1 MHICLVID
9 AKLPIGLYGGNE
21 RVAFSLGRSL
31 FEMGHRITYLAQP
44 SLIPFA
50 NTIIFDKTRSIES
63 QIPKDVDLVHLHS
76 DFPILENIPSCKT
89 IHGNTREEK
98 NFHPNSIF
106 VSKSHAQNHNAK
118 VFVYNGID
126 ERDYGSVNFS
136 SERNAFVFLGNAS
149 WRVKNIKGSIQVAK
163 LANSKINILGGSRF
177 NLKKGFRFT
186 FSSYARFH
194 GMVNDKVKSN
204 FLNQARGLIFPVLW
218 PEPFGLAI
226 IESFYFGIPVF
237 GTPYGSLSELV
248 TQKTGFLSS
257 SASELAKAAS
267 KWKYYER
274 SAIHNYWKNNFT
286 AKIMATNYLK
296 YYEIILSGKTLH
308 EGAIQSKST
317 RKIDFLPWNP

>member
-9 AKLPIGLYGGNE
+9 AKLPIGLYGGTE

-50 NTIIFDKTRSIES
+50 NTIVFDKTRSIES

-76 DFPILENIPSCKT
+76 DFPILKNIPSCKT

-136 SERNAFVFLGNAS
+136 SDRNAFVFLGNAS

-163 LANSKINILGGSRF
+163 LANSKINILKILILINYTLMTLIRVLSDARIGSPYNDQSTLKMNYPF
-177 NLKKGFRFT
+177 NRQRKN
-186 FSSYARFH
+186 H
-194 GMVNDKVKSN
+194 
-204 FLNQARGLIFPVLW
+204 
-218 PEPFGLAI
+218 PEEWF
-226 IESFYFGIPVF
+226 
-237 GTPYGSLSELV
+237 
-248 TQKTGFLSS
+248 
-257 SASELAKAAS
+257 
-267 KWKYYER
+267 
-274 SAIHNYWKNNFT
+274 
-286 AKIMATNYLK
+286 
-296 YYEIILSGKTLH
+296 
-308 EGAIQSKST
+308 
-317 RKIDFLPWNP
+317 